1 MKKNLQNLIDVM
13 QDSGEQY
20 NPALGGDDYVSN
32 SELAKFLIDCGVIA
46 PLVKVG
52 QTVWFLRKGEI
63 GKGTIV
69 NMVIEINKKVTYA
82 FDVLTEDNK
91 KLVFCDFDIGETV
104 FDREGKAERA
114 LAERS
119 KP

>member
-1 MKKNLQNLIDVM
+1 MRERLIELLDMNFGYVEEM
-13 QDSGEQY
+13 FAEKL
-20 NPALGGDDYVSN
+20 ADYLLN
-32 SELAKFLIDCGVIA
+32 CGVIA
-46 PLVKVG
+46 PLVRVG

-69 NMVIEINKKVTYA
+69 NMVIEINKKVTYT
-82 FDVLTEDNK
+82 FDVLTEDKK

-104 FDREGKAERA
+104 FDREEKSEKA

-119 KP
+119 EK

>member
-1 MKKNLQNLIDVM
+1 MKERLID
-13 QDSGEQY
+13 
-20 NPALGGDDYVSN
+20 
-32 SELAKFLIDCGVIA
+32 LIDGFRELDAPQDGRSWTEHLTNHLLANGVIV
-46 PLVKVG
+46 PPVKVG

-82 FDVLTEDNK
+82 FDVLTEDKK
-91 KLVFCDFDIGETV
+91 KLVFCDFDIDETV
-104 FDREGKAERA
+104 FDREGKAEQA

-119 KP
+119 EK